1 MAGIIFGAK
10 DWLLS
15 RVTPDCLKAK
25 VEEGK
30 DFVEKN
36 MPKGVDEHGGD
47 GGGMKI
53 TEYEAGWNVTN
64 AIQGMFIVSLPYAV
78 YHGGY

>member
-1 MAGIIFGAK
+1 MAGFIFVAK

-30 DFVEKN
+30 DFMEKN

-64 AIQGMFIVSLPYAV
+64 AILFAKTRSRD
-78 YHGGY
+78 